1 MAHATV
7 SVVIPAHN
15 AGATLNRAL
24 ASALNQNYSD
34 LDVIVVDDGSTD
46 DTPAVAAACGTRV
59 LRQPNR
65 GPAAARNR
73 GVSVSRAKYVAF
85 LDADDEWLPGRLA
98 RTVEA
103 LERAPGASLSY
114 CDVFAILESGEPIR
128 TAEGFEPRSAPSM
141 EDLCTRWW
149 PILTSAVSMQRETFE
164 RTGGF
169 DESFASP
176 GYEDALLW
184 LRARELGEFR
194 RVPEQLVRYRIDPL
208 VERMEK
214 YRGGYR
220 TFARAVRRR
229 YGARARPLIRNTR
242 DAVVA
247 VQGFEGLMALRR
259 DDVVAARRHFIRA
272 LSYRPFYLRQI
283 GRLARTFLP
292 RRLAVA
298 LSGRTRFIVPGTDD
312 QAATLNTGLASE
324 RAQALPVRTVR

>member
-7 SVVIPAHN
+7 SVVIAAHN
-15 AGATLNRAL
+15 AAGTLHRAL
-24 ASALNQNYSD
+24 VTVVNQNYPD
-34 LDVIVVDDGSTD
+34 FDMIVVDDGSTD
-46 DTPAVAAACGTRV
+46 DTAAVAAACGARV
-59 LRQPNR
+59 VQQPNR

-73 GVSVSRAKYVAF
+73 GVSASRAKYIAF

-149 PILTSAVSMQRETFE
+149 PILTSAVTMLRETFE
-164 RTGGF
+164 TTGGF
-169 DESFASP
+169 DESFTSP

-194 RVPEQLVRYRIDPL
+194 HVPEQLVRYRIDPL

-214 YRGGYR
+214 YRSGYG
-220 TFARAVRRR
+220 TFARAVHRR
-229 YGARARPLIRNTR
+229 YGARGRPLIRNTR

-259 DDVVAARRHFIRA
+259 DDAVAARRHFLRA

-298 LSGRTRFIVPGTDD
+298 LSGRTRLTVPGTGD
-312 QAATLNTGLASE
+312 QAGTLNAALASE
-324 RAQALPVRTVR
+324 RAQALPARTVR

>member
-7 SVVIPAHN
+7 SVVIPAYN
-15 AGATLNRAL
+15 AGATLHRAL
-24 ASALNQNYSD
+24 ATVVDQNYPG

-46 DTPAVAAACGTRV
+46 DTAAVAAACGAGV
-59 LRQPNR
+59 VQQPNR

-73 GVSVSRAKYVAF
+73 GVSASRAKYIAF
-85 LDADDEWLPGRLA
+85 LDGDDEWLPGRLA

-103 LERAPGASLSY
+103 LERNPAASLSY

-149 PILTSAVSMQRETFE
+149 PILTSAVTMRRETFE

-169 DESFASP
+169 DESFANP
-176 GYEDALLW
+176 GYEDVLMW

-194 RVPEQLVRYRIDPL
+194 QVPEQLVRYRIDPL

-214 YRGGYR
+214 YRSGYR
-220 TFARAVRRR
+220 TFARAVHRR

-259 DDVVAARRHFIRA
+259 DDAVAARRHFIRA
-272 LSYRPFYLRQI
+272 LSYRPFYMRQI
-283 GRLARTFLP
+283 GRLVRTFLP
-292 RRLAVA
+292 RHLAVA
-298 LSGRTRFIVPGTDD
+298 LSGRTRLAVPGTGD
-312 QAATLNTGLASE
+312 QGGSIDTALASE
-324 RAQALPVRTVR
+324 REQALPARAVR